1 MDANMNTSDENKQ
14 DVERR
19 VAEGGV
25 AEGSDAERDIER
37 ERGNDQVNEER
48 DEIEFHSEM
57 EEKDVAPF
65 DNTLI
70 DYIRFAFTSIF
81 IFQSIQQRQPQT
93 ATTNATATSAS
104 PHHSR
109 PFLLDV
115 VFPIT
120 AIAQDRGPASRS
132 R

>member
-37 ERGNDQVNEER
+37 ERGNDQVNAER
-48 DEIEFHSEM
+48 DEIEFYSEM

-81 IFQSIQQRQPQT
+81 IFQSMQSSQNVPKTRID
-93 ATTNATATSAS
+93 A
-104 PHHSR
+104 
-109 PFLLDV
+109 LL
-115 VFPIT
+115 
-120 AIAQDRGPASRS
+120 RKK
-132 R
+132 